1 MKLQK
6 TSGYSLVEVT
16 AVAVVIGILLG
27 GVLLMTTSTQ
37 QQSVAARAQTD
48 LESIDA
54 AKKLW
59 LLDNQVSGSAFPVAE
74 SDRFTALLPYLQ
86 ATTRLSSIS
95 NLEPPGVNYYINAI
109 NINAGLT
116 NSP

>member
-1 MKLQK
+1 MHRC
-6 TSGYSLVEVT
+6 SGYSLVEIT

-27 GVLLMTTSTQ
+27 SVLLMTTSTQ
-37 QQSVAARAQTD
+37 QQSVAARAETD
-48 LESIDA
+48 FESINA

-59 LLDNQVSGSAFPVAE
+59 QLDNQVSGSAFPVAE

-86 ATTRLSSIS
+86 ATTRLSGIS
-95 NLEPPGVNYYINAI
+95 NLEPVGVVYFINPI
-109 NINAGLT
+109 NVSAGLT